1 MPKVS
6 AEDKNLTVL
15 NIFTTDAP
23 EKQESL
29 VGAMREIVDAAA
41 YPGWMSSTV
50 HAGVDKPGTANFIQ
64 WRSRADL
71 EDRYNAEEFE
81 HRTLPLF
88 GELTTSIRLLQ
99 NEIAYSQSTS
109 GDRVEISPARGDYTV
124 IAVFGVEEHNQDKL
138 VDSLGPS
145 MTFLSDVPGF
155 VSHTVLKGIAAR
167 GFEGSF
173 VVSYSQWES
182 KEAWDAYQAV
192 PQDAKPAARQDA
204 ERRTGSLLTSV
215 DSNTYQVIHTRA
227 AGE

>member
-1 MPKVS
+1 MPKIS

-15 NIFTTDAP
+15 NLFTTDAL
-23 EKQESL
+23 EKQEGL
-29 VGAMREIVDAAA
+29 LGAMREIVDSAA

-99 NEIAYSQSTS
+99 NEIVYSQAKS
-109 GDRVEISPARGDYTV
+109 GDKVEISPARGDYTV
-124 IAVFGVEEHNQDKL
+124 ITVFGVEEKDQDGL
-138 VDSLGPS
+138 LDSLGPS
-145 MTFLSDVPGF
+145 MKFLDDVPGF

-167 GFEGSF
+167 GLEGSF
-173 VVSYSQWES
+173 VISYSQWEN

-192 PQDAKPAARQDA
+192 EQADKPAARQDA
-204 ERRTGSLLTSV
+204 ERRTASLLTSV
-215 DSNTYQVIHTRA
+215 DSNTYQVVHTRA

>member
-1 MPKVS
+1 MPKIS
-6 AEDKNLTVL
+6 SDDKNLTVL
-15 NIFTTDAP
+15 NLFSTDAP
-23 EKQESL
+23 EKQEGL
-29 VGAMREIVDAAA
+29 LGAMREIVDSAA

-71 EDRYNAEEFE
+71 EDRYDGEEFK

-99 NEIAYSQSTS
+99 NEIAYSQTKS
-109 GDRVEISPARGDYTV
+109 GEGVEISPERSDYTV
-124 IAVFGVEEHNQDKL
+124 IAVFGVEEKNQDDL
-138 VDSLGPS
+138 VDALGPS
-145 MTFLSDVPGF
+145 MKFLADVPGY
-155 VSHTVLKGIAAR
+155 VSHTILKGIAAR
-167 GFEGSF
+167 GLEGSF

-182 KEAWDAYQAV
+182 KEAFDAYQGTA
-192 PQDAKPAARQDA
+192 QDAKPAARLDA

-215 DSNTYQVIHTRA
+215 DSNTYRVVHTRA